1 MQYYNPNDY
10 RTEIATMGCRTKTQ
24 MNLNGEPITSSR
36 GNFAFDTINLPM
48 LALDANHDIKKFYKL
63 LDKYMKLCKENLLW
77 RFERIGHRHVYNFP
91 FLMGQHLWY
100 TSEQLKWTDEIA
112 PVLKQASISIG
123 FCGLAEALVALIG
136 SHHGE
141 TEEARKL
148 GYKIIKHMREMTD
161 KYAKETHLNF
171 SLFATPKLCGT
182 YI

>member
-1 MQYYNPNDY
+1 MT
-10 RTEIATMGCRTKTQ
+10 RGCRTKTQ

-63 LDKYMKLCKENLLW
+63 LDKYMKLCKE
-77 RFERIGHRHVYNFP
+77 
-91 FLMGQHLWY
+91 HLWY

-148 GYKIIKHMREMTD
+148 GYEIIKHMREMTD

-171 SLFATPKLCGT
+171 SLFATPE
-182 YI
+182 Y

>member
-148 GYKIIKHMREMTD
+148 GYEIIKHMREMTD
-161 KYAKETHLNF
+161 KYAKETH
-171 SLFATPKLCGT
+171 
-182 YI
+182 